1 MSCVWP
7 VVTAYSEVSLPLLVA
22 GQGYMNPLPLPNKM
36 LCYKRDR
43 VTKIACVHILG
54 FPLETAWISFCFLW
68 YQVTYLNGKYQTIKL
83 KIHLQGVY
91 GKKRKVKKKN
101 TIKDKL
107 SESHKSD
114 STDATQPH
122 KQRDVL
128 QPLVSSREVTLAAP
142 AFQGFNNRDIQ
153 SLVHQ
158 TLKRYLW
165 CSLRVSG
172 HTPC

>member
-1 MSCVWP
+1 MFFVIS
-7 VVTAYSEVSLPLLVA
+7 S
-22 GQGYMNPLPLPNKM
+22 N
-36 LCYKRDR
+36 
-43 VTKIACVHILG
+43 ILK
-54 FPLETAWISFCFLW
+54 L
-68 YQVTYLNGKYQTIKL
+68 GKYQTIKL

-91 GKKRKVKKKN
+91 GKKRKVKNN
-101 TIKDKL
+101 TIKDKQ

-114 STDATQPH
+114 FTDVPQPH

-158 TLKRYLW
+158 TLKRYL
-165 CSLRVSG
+165 
-172 HTPC
+172 